1 MHSRAIMLSVS
12 LLFTATFAANA
23 QEGVFYSTDK
33 GKDGVVMAAPPPV
46 YQRDP
51 NLPSYYSIGSKPS
64 PPPLTYDEINTPG
77 YWHREKETVLGKDA
91 NGMNLHDRGVYCSD
105 QEAKIRQFAEL
116 SMKWINDHDMLFS
129 TSVGFIPHGIAMS
142 QSRDI
147 QTFAEVAFR
156 DLRYIKHDGARIQHC
171 DDVAA
176 FAIMR
181 MQKLLE
187 KYPEDPG
194 WVERNR
200 N

>member
-1 MHSRAIMLSVS
+1 MRSRSILLSVC
-12 LLFTATFAANA
+12 LLITSVITANA
-23 QEGVFYSTDK
+23 QEGVFYTTDK
-33 GKDGVVMAAPPPV
+33 GVAGVVKAAPPSAYP
-46 YQRDP
+46 RDP
-51 NLPSYYSIGSKPS
+51 NLPNYYSIGTQPL
-64 PPPLTYDEINTPG
+64 PPPLTYDEINAPG
-77 YWHREKETVLGKDA
+77 YWHREKESVLGKDV
-91 NGMNLHDRGVYCSD
+91 NGLNLHGRWKYCSD
-105 QEAKIRQFAEL
+105 QETKIRQYAEL
-116 SMKWINDHDMLFS
+116 SMKWLNDHDLLFS
-129 TSVGFIPHGIAMS
+129 PSVGFIPHGIAMS